1 MIRDKPVP
9 TCIPLTTG
17 IGILSVNQCISPVIL
32 RNPIAA
38 ATKMPALAI
47 SAWLKFCAR
56 ATAAIAFMG
65 CTGKGMPKAR
75 PVRMLASP
83 LKTSVLEREMVWF
96 CVRAMTMG
104 RRVPMSPKEPDIS
117 VRGWR

>member
-1 MIRDKPVP
+1 M
-9 TCIPLTTG
+9 
-17 IGILSVNQCISPVIL
+17 LSVNQCIRPVIL

-47 SAWLKFCAR
+47 SAWLKFCAS

-65 CTGKGMPKAR
+65 CTGRGMPKAR
-75 PVRMLASP
+75 PVSMFARP
-83 LKTSVLEREMVWF
+83 LKTRVLEREMARVW
-96 CVRAMTMG
+96 VRAMRMG

-117 VRGWR
+117 VKGWR